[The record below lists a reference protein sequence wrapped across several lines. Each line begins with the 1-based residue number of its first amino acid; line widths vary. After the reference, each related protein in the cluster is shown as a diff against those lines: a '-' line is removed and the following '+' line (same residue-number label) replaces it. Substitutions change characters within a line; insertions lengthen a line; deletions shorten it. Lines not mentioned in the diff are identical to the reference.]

1 MKPDKPV
8 PDIDNL
14 MEKAFQLPPPPI
26 PDVSATEE
34 PQGPVELSMDDLDM
48 LAAAGKNAFQETLR
62 KQRKES
68 HDGL

>member
-8 PDIDNL
+8 PDIDSL

-26 PDVSATEE
+26 PDFSATEE
-34 PQGPVELSMDDLDM
+34 PQGPEELSMDDLDM

-68 HDGL
+68 HDGF